1 MHNGDPTNTEYQAW
15 LQSYNA
21 RMRAWRLESYALQDR
36 AKRLGIMTATCLAA
50 LIISLIGMRIGAIVT
65 CVAFGCLS
73 EFIRFRLIRKAAKI
87 DDMRMR
93 ASSDRRYYN
102 YG

>member
-1 MHNGDPTNTEYQAW
+1 MHNGSPPNTEYQACI
-15 LQSYNA
+15 QAYNA
-21 RMRAWRLESYALQDR
+21 RMRRWRLESYALQDR
-36 AKRLGIMTATCLAA
+36 ARRLGIMTATCLAA

-73 EFIRFRLIRKAAKI
+73 EFIRFRLIRKAIKL
-87 DDMRMR
+87 DDMRML
-93 ASSDRRYYN
+93 ASKSRRNHN